1 MNPTTRER
9 RGRQDSELQRTNDE
23 LRRQL
28 EEATE
33 ALEAIRTGQVD
44 ALVVHGGESDR
55 VFTLES
61 ADHPYRIMVERMTEG
76 AATLSEEGIILY
88 ANRRLAEMLNLRL
101 EQVMG
106 SNVTDFLQPNDHLHF
121 RTLLKTCGEDGR
133 KREFAFGRQDGDRIP
148 ALLSLNSLDVGGM
161 NCFSLLAT
169 DLTEQRH
176 AEELRARDRIKDDF
190 LAMLAHE
197 LRNPLAPILQAV
209 HLMRADGAT
218 REDFNECSGIIERQ
232 THHISR
238 LLDDLLDVSRV
249 TRGKIELRKQPI
261 DIVAVL
267 RSTIET
273 CRPLTSRKEHEVSV
287 HLPSESIWVV
297 GDSVRLEQVFCN
309 LLNNAAKYTGDR
321 GRISLTVRGEEDYVV
336 VHIRDSG
343 IGIPPEMLS
352 SVFDL
357 FTQLEASLHRSEG
370 GLGIGLTLVRNLVQ
384 LHGGTVEAHSAGR
397 NRGSEF
403 VVRLPLMKNAP
414 DDDQHEMTSHR
425 LREGGAIGLRIL
437 LVEDNRDAAETLV
450 KLLQRWG
457 HDVRHYGRGEPALA
471 AAPEFRPHVGILDI
485 GLPGPDGY
493 QIALAL
499 RRQEHEGLHLL
510 AMSGYGQQ
518 GDREHAHEAGF
529 DDHLLKPVDPLEL
542 KRRLDRL
549 SGELGR
555 RNARV
560 VLVEPVT

>member
-1 MNPTTRER
+1 MNAPTRDR
-9 RGRQDSELQRTNDE
+9 KRPSELDLQRENE
-23 LRRQL
+23 MLRRQL

-44 ALVVHGGESDR
+44 ALVVHGDETDH
-55 VFTLES
+55 VFTLKS
-61 ADHPYRIMVERMTEG
+61 ADHPYRVMVEQMTEG
-76 AATLSEEGIILY
+76 AATLSEEGTILY
-88 ANRRLAEMLNLRL
+88 ANRRLAEMLGVPV
-101 EQVMG
+101 EQLMG
-106 SNVTDFLQPNDHLHF
+106 SNVTDFLQAQEHLPF

-133 KREFAFGRQDGDRIP
+133 KREFAVTRKPGDRIP
-148 ALLSLNSLDVGGM
+148 TLLAVNSLDLGGLL
-161 NCFSLLAT
+161 CYSLLAT

-197 LRNPLAPILQAV
+197 LRNPLAPILQSV

-218 REDFNECSGIIERQ
+218 REDFDDCSGIIERQ
-232 THHISR
+232 IHHISR

-261 DIVAVL
+261 DIIAVL
-267 RSTIET
+267 RSTVET

-287 HLPSESIWVV
+287 HLPAETIWVE
-297 GDSVRLEQVFCN
+297 GDPVRLEQVFCN
-309 LLNNAAKYTGDR
+309 LLNNAAKYTSER
-321 GRISLTVRGEEDYVV
+321 GRISMTVRKEDDFVV
-336 VHIRDSG
+336 VHLRDSG

-357 FTQLEASLHRSEG
+357 FTQLEVSLHRSEG

-403 VVRLPLMKNAP
+403 VVRLPLMKNPPDHHDANSIGSAP
-414 DDDQHEMTSHR
+414 AES
-425 LREGGAIGLRIL
+425 AAGLRIL

-450 KLLQRWG
+450 KLLRRWG
-457 HDVRHYGRGEPALA
+457 HDVRHFGRGEPALA
-471 AAPEFRPHVGILDI
+471 AAPGFRPHVGILDI

-493 QIALAL
+493 QIALGL
-499 RRQEHEGLHLL
+499 RRQDHEDLYLL

-518 GDREHAHEAGF
+518 GDRQQAHEAGF

-542 KRRLDRL
+542 KRRLEQL
-549 SGELGR
+549 SGEIFR
-555 RNARV
+555 SDTHAHA
-560 VLVEPVT
+560 TMI